1 MTSNEKQS
9 RIKSVDMTLN
19 IIQYLHENPS
29 STLCRIADSLNTST
43 STVHRHLNTLREQG
57 YVVMENNMYR
67 LSLKFLTYGG
77 KAREELSAH
86 EMIERKVYQLGNK
99 TAERTQ
105 FLVEEHGERVYAYTY
120 AGQDAVK
127 TDAAIGKRG
136 PLHVSAAGKAILAQL
151 PSQRIDE
158 ILSESLSENAPS
170 VRKKED
176 LLDELRTIRERGYAF
191 NDEESTPGLRA
202 VGVPVMRPDKSVLGA
217 ISVSGPAERL
227 RGEYFREELPSLL
240 LGTVNE
246 IELNLKYS

>member
-1 MTSNEKQS
+1 
-9 RIKSVDMTLN
+9 
-19 IIQYLHENPS
+19 
-29 STLCRIADSLNTST
+29 
-43 STVHRHLNTLREQG
+43 
-57 YVVMENNMYR
+57 MENNTYR

-77 KAREELSAH
+77 KVREELSAH

-136 PLHVSAAGKAILAQL
+136 PLHVSAAGKAILAEL

-158 ILSESLSENAPS
+158 ILSESLS

-191 NDEESTPGLRA
+191 NDEESIPGLRA

>member
-1 MTSNEKQS
+1 MTSNKKQS
-9 RIKSVDMTLN
+9 RIKSVNMALN

-29 STLCRIADSLNTST
+29 STLRRIADSLNTST
-43 STVHRHLNTLREQG
+43 STAHRHLNTLHEQG
-57 YVVMENNMYR
+57 YVVMENNTYR

-77 KAREELSAH
+77 KVREELSAH

-136 PLHVSAAGKAILAQL
+136 PLHVSAAGKAILAEL

-158 ILSESLSENAPS
+158 ILSESLS

-191 NDEESTPGLRA
+191 NDEESIPGLRA

>member
-1 MTSNEKQS
+1 MTSNEN

-19 IIQYLHENPS
+19 IIQYLHENPG
-29 STLCRIADSLNTST
+29 STLDQIADSLDTST
-43 STVHRHLNTLREQG
+43 STAHRHLSTLRDQG
-57 YVVMENNMYR
+57 YVVVENNTYR

-77 KAREELSAH
+77 KAREELPAH
-86 EMIERKVYQLGNK
+86 EMIEQKIYQLGNK

-136 PLHVSAAGKAILAQL
+136 PLHVSAAGKAILAQS
-151 PSQRIDE
+151 PPQNVDK
-158 ILSESLSENAPS
+158 ILSKSLTKDAST
-170 VRKKED
+170 VREKDD
-176 LLDELRTIRERGYAF
+176 LLDEFRTIRERGYAF
-191 NDEESTPGLRA
+191 NDEESTVGLRA
-202 VGVPVMRPDKSVLGA
+202 VGVPIMRPDESVLGA

-227 RGEYFREELPSLL
+227 RGEYFREELPTLL